1 MRESKTHKALPENT
15 KATANT
21 MAEQADI
28 ALLKPVDNRLDAIA
42 QRRMQLMMRDNQK
55 AWHYKTPIQKSSN
68 LGGTTVQR
76 TVSLQKKQKVAQ
88 RLVIPAN
95 VLGLAKAFDTDV
107 DFAAFSQYIEQLS
120 DETILKN
127 IIVFIEKNDQNEFSV
142 VEVYNRLW
150 QIVHPARVAE
160 VTAELNTQIPRQ
172 LHVPQQP
179 VALPAQGGQHVN
191 DHVAIDIPDEDVV
204 DQVPI
209 LQDQKHDQPVSV
221 PMPVQDLVGQPPPQ
235 QDQHDHPLDVQV
247 PVHDAVVQVP
257 ELQDQRAPVQDEI
270 IQAPDQG
277 GHALDIESGP
287 ANVQPG
293 RLDRVR
299 KKGFGGT
306 TIGDISNSLGVG
318 ATIASIVSDD
328 ANVSGGLGIGGGLG
342 VALGGYS
349 QVGGKASASDNVK
362 GTTNMASGL
371 AGISSGVVGMLGNSD
386 VASILGRI
394 SGGAWGLAEAINFVQ
409 KANTI
414 YQGKG
419 TERDYLHA
427 LNSLLK
433 GGAGVL
439 LAISGAEGILILA
452 SVLGGLGAVSSVI
465 LGLKKLYDIY
475 KSGGEPENPEEMV

>member
-1 MRESKTHKALPENT
+1 MQESKTHKALSENT

-21 MAEQADI
+21 MAEQADV
-28 ALLKPVDNRLDAIA
+28 ALLKPIDNRLEAIA
-42 QRRMQLMMRDNQK
+42 QRRMQRMMSDSQK
-55 AWHYKTPIQKSSN
+55 TWQYKVPLQQSSN
-68 LGGTTVQR
+68 PGGTTVQR

-88 RLVIPAN
+88 RLIIPAN
-95 VLGLAKAFDTDV
+95 VLGLAKSFDTDV
-107 DFAAFSQYIEQLS
+107 DFAAFSQYIEQLA

-127 IIVFIEKNDQNEFSV
+127 IIVFIENNDQNEFSV

-150 QIVHPARVAE
+150 QIVTPARVAE

-172 LHVPQQP
+172 LPVPQQPP

-191 DHVAIDIPDEDVV
+191 DHVAINIPDEDVV
-204 DQVPI
+204 DQVP
-209 LQDQKHDQPVSV
+209 QDRKHDQPVSV

-235 QDQHDHPLDVQV
+235 QEQQHDHALDVQV
-247 PVHDAVVQVP
+247 PVQDAVVP
-257 ELQDQRAPVQDEI
+257 ALQDQRAPVQDEI
-270 IQAPDQG
+270 IIEAPDRG

-287 ANVQPG
+287 ANAQPG

-306 TIGDISNSLGVG
+306 TVGDISNSLGVG

-394 SGGAWGLAEAINFVQ
+394 SGGAWGLAEAINFAQ